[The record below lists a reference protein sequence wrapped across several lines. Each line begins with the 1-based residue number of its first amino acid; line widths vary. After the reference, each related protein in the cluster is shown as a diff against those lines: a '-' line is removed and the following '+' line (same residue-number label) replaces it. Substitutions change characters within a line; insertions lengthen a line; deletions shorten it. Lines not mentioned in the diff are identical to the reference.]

1 MLIKQIPEDFI
12 VEEVSNRKFSE
23 KPYNYLIYSLE
34 KTNWDSFKI
43 ISSLA
48 KALNTKTKFIGF
60 AGNKDKIAVTKQFI
74 SFYNI
79 SKFRI
84 DSIKINDIKLNFVG
98 YSNARINLGDLK
110 GNNFT
115 ITVRKLK
122 SKSEIPSFLYLE
134 NYFDD
139 QRFGNKHTTHLVGKA
154 LVKRDFKKAC
164 EIIGLDV
171 KNNDYLGALRT
182 EQRRLLRFYLS
193 SYQSFIFNN
202 ILSKYI
208 SSLGECRS
216 ISYSLGSLNISD
228 FIIKNFKIPLIS
240 FDSVFPDEIKDIA
253 DKVLSE
259 EKIKLDDFIF
269 RELTELTVES
279 AYRDAF
285 LKIDDIKCTFH
296 NDELNKGYFK
306 AVISF
311 FLPKGAYAT
320 LLIKKL
326 ETYLK

>member
-1 MLIKQIPEDFI
+1 MLIKQIPGDFI
-12 VEEVSNRKFSE
+12 VEEISNRKFSE

-34 KTNWDSFKI
+34 KINWDSFKI
-43 ISSLA
+43 ISALA
-48 KALNTKTKFIGF
+48 NALNSKPKFIGF
-60 AGNKDKIAVTKQFI
+60 AGNKDKLAVTKQFI

-79 SKFRI
+79 PKYRI
-84 DSIKINDIKLNFVG
+84 DNIKINDVKLIFVG

-110 GNNFT
+110 GNNFI

-122 SKSEIPSFLYLE
+122 NKSEVPNFLYLE

-139 QRFGNKHTTHLVGKA
+139 QRFGNKHNTHLIGKA

-164 EIIGLDV
+164 EILSLDV
-171 KNNDYLGALRT
+171 KNNDYLGALRIS
-182 EQRRLLRFYLS
+182 QRRLLRFYLS

-202 ILSKYI
+202 ILSEYI
-208 SSLGECRS
+208 SSIGKDRT

-228 FIIKNFKIPLIS
+228 SVVKNFKIPLIS
-240 FDSVFPDEIKDIA
+240 FDSVFPEKIKKIVE
-253 DKVLSE
+253 KILNE
-259 EKIKLDDFIF
+259 EKIKPDDFIF
-269 RELTELTVES
+269 RELTELNVES
-279 AYRDAF
+279 AYRNVF
-285 LKIDDIKCTFH
+285 LNVNNIKCEFY